1 MVNDDVALIVAIVG
15 SMAAGIL
22 LPAAGKLIE
31 PYTLLWLG
39 ALLFLNLLRLNSS
52 DLIEVFKTPRQLV
65 VLSIIKLVVLPVG
78 MYALAYVVYEPFA
91 LPILLLSGIST
102 GLGAPFV
109 VKVIGGQLPLVI
121 GMIIITSIAVP
132 FLLPS
137 IVYAFAHTQ
146 FEIPLLY
153 MIFLLS
159 IALFTPLAAGWLTKK
174 FFPACS
180 RFADK
185 NSFPLSL
192 LFIVLINWGIFAKF
206 ADFFYSEQTFLLQTI
221 TTAFL
226 CYAAYCLV
234 GYVGTMGNSS
244 QEKRTGLIA
253 MSYVNNVLVAVFAF
267 QFFGS
272 HVAALAALYNIPY
285 YIGMILIKNWCYK
298 GVRSPFR

>member
-1 MVNDDVALIVAIVG
+1 MVNEDVALIVAIFG

-22 LPAAGKLIE
+22 LPAAGRLIE
-31 PYTLLWLG
+31 PYMLLWLG

-109 VKVIGGQLPLVI
+109 VNVIGGQLPLVI

-132 FLLPS
+132 FVLPS
-137 IVYAFAHTQ
+137 VVYAFAHTQ

-174 FFPACS
+174 FFPAGS
-180 RFADK
+180 RFADN

-234 GYVGTMGNSS
+234 GYVGMMGNSR
-244 QEKRTGLIA
+244 QEKRAGLIA
-253 MSYVNNVLVAVFAF
+253 MSYVNNVLVVVFAF

-285 YIGMILIKNWCYK
+285 YIGIIVIKKTNIASR
-298 GVRSPFR
+298 RSR

>member
-1 MVNDDVALIVAIVG
+1 MVNEDVALIVAIVG
-15 SMAAGIL
+15 SMSAGIL
-22 LPAAGKLIE
+22 LPAAGRLIE

-39 ALLFLNLLRLNSS
+39 VLLFLNLLRLSSS

-109 VKVIGGQLPLVI
+109 VNVIGGQLPLVT

-132 FLLPS
+132 FVLPS
-137 IVYAFAHTQ
+137 IVYTFAHTQ

-159 IALFTPLAAGWLTKK
+159 IALFTPLAASWLTKK
-174 FFPACS
+174 FFPAGS

-234 GYVGTMGNSS
+234 GYIGTVGNSR
-244 QEKRTGLIA
+244 QEKRAGLIA

-272 HVAALAALYNIPY
+272 YVAALAALYNIPY
-285 YIGMILIKNWCYK
+285 YIGIIVIKKTNIASR
-298 GVRSPFR
+298 RSR